1 MYSPYHSSLFEN
13 EKCSLTQIAQCFEK
27 IFVLSLDERNRIYM
41 DIKMR
46 KNGKTKFLD
55 QLKANLAKKID
66 EEG

>member
-1 MYSPYHSSLFEN
+1 MYALYYSSVFEN
-13 EKCSLTQIAQCFEK
+13 GKCSLTQIAQCFEK
-27 IFVLSLDERNRIYM
+27 IFDISLDEINRIYM
-41 DIKMR
+41 DIKIR